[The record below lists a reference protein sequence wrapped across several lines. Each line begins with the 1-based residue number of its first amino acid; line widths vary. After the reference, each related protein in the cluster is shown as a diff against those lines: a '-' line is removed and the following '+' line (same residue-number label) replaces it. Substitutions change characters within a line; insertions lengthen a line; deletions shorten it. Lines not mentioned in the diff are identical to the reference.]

1 MILVDCRTKKNGVP
15 VLSRDEIECIAEAVL
30 QGYKPKLLDNPGVL
44 DVEHFLEC
52 YAAAE
57 MDYKDLTYD
66 QSILGMTVFNNC
78 CISVYENGKETEIQV
93 DEGTILIDN
102 CLLENDQLRR
112 GRFTLGQEASH
123 WILHRRIFKVNKSQP
138 SLFDDLEGEKQ
149 PLIKCRTTDIEAVG
163 KKRLVNDDDWIEW
176 QANCMASAL
185 LMPRKAFTK
194 VVKGKFKS
202 VGIRDGYYL
211 MGTDSVMD
219 WWVDGLAYDLAD
231 IFEVSVTAAKI
242 RLKNLGLIIKP
253 SGEPTIFF

>member
-1 MILVDCRTKKNGVP
+1 VIVVNCTTKKNGVP
-15 VLSRDEIECIAEAVL
+15 VLSRDEIEYVAEAVL

-52 YAAAE
+52 YASAE
-57 MDYKDLTYD
+57 MDYKDLTHD

-102 CLLENDQLRR
+102 SLLENDQLRR
-112 GRFTLGQEASH
+112 GRFTLGHEASH
-123 WILHRRIFKVNKSQP
+123 WILHRRIFMVNKNQLL
-138 SLFDDLEGEKQ
+138 LFNDLEGEKQ
-149 PLIKCRTTDIEAVG
+149 PLIKCRITDIECAG
-163 KKRLVNDDDWIEW
+163 KKRLVTDDDWIEW

-194 VVKGKFKS
+194 AVKGKFKS